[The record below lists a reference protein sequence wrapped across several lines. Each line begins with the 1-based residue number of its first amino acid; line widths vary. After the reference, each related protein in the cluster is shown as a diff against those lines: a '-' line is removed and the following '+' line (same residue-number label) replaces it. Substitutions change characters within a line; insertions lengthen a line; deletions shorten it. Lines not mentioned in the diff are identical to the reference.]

1 MTVHALPLI
10 ERKRDGGSLDA
21 MEIQGL
27 ISAYVAGDVPDYQ
40 MAAFLMAVTIRGMDF
55 DETRALTE
63 AMLRSGHSVDISARR
78 PLVDKHSTG
87 GVGDKTSLAAV
98 PLLATLGF
106 AVPKLSGRGL
116 GHTGGTLD
124 KLESIPGLRTSLD
137 KSEFATLV
145 SRYGLAVAAQSDDIV
160 PADRLLY
167 ALRDVTGTVQ
177 SLPLI
182 ASSIMSKKLAVSSR
196 LVLLDVKVGDGA
208 FFPDEA
214 SAEAFAAL
222 AVRLGAAF
230 GRDTRALL
238 TRMDAPLGLAVGN
251 ALEVREAVDCLKG
264 GGPEDLREVVT
275 ALAAEALHAV
285 VGEDR
290 RAARARAAA
299 VLGSGEAYDVFRR
312 WIASQGGDLAFLDDP
327 GRWPRPACTG
337 SLTAWR
343 GGTVS
348 AIKARGVGEAARLA
362 GAGRLR
368 KGESVDAAS
377 GVEIVAPLAAPV
389 QQGDELCRV
398 HAASGQQLEAA
409 LERLASVWEIGDE
422 APRRMPAVLCAY
434 TSDGRREEIA

>member
-1 MTVHALPLI
+1 MKLQALPLI
-10 ERKRDGGSLDA
+10 ERKRDGGRLEA
-21 MEIQGL
+21 AEIGDL
-27 ISAYVAGDVPDYQ
+27 IRAYVAGDVPDYQ
-40 MAAFLMAVTIRGMDF
+40 MSAWLMAVTIRGMDF
-55 DETRALTE
+55 EETRALTE
-63 AMLRSGHSVDISARR
+63 AMLHSGVSVEISTRR

-98 PLLATLGF
+98 PLLAALGF

-137 KSEFATLV
+137 VPEFSTLV

-167 ALRDVTGTVQ
+167 ALRDVTGTVP

-182 ASSIMSKKLAVSSR
+182 AASIMSKKLAVSSR

-208 FFPDEA
+208 FFPDERA
-214 SAEAFAAL
+214 AENFAQL

-251 ALEVREAVDCLKG
+251 ALEVREAAACLQG
-264 GGPEDLREVVT
+264 GGPQDLREVVV

-285 VGEDR
+285 LGEER
-290 RAARARAAA
+290 GRARGRAAEA
-299 VLGSGEAYDVFRR
+299 LDGGEAYEVFRR
-312 WIASQGGDLAFLDDP
+312 WIPSQGGDVHFLDDP
-327 GRWPRPACTG
+327 GLWPRAACED
-337 SLTAWR
+337 SLKAQR
-343 GGTVS
+343 DGFVS
-348 AIKARGVGEAARLA
+348 RIGARAVGEAARLA

-368 KGESVDAAS
+368 KGDPVDPAS
-377 GVEIVAPLAAPV
+377 GIEILAPIGARV
-389 QQGDELCRV
+389 RRGDELCRV
-398 HAASGQQLEAA
+398 YAASEDQLAAA
-409 LERLASVWEIGDE
+409 LGRLGAAHEIADAS
-422 APRRMPAVLCAY
+422 PPPAAVVLCAY
-434 TSDGRREEIA
+434 DREGRREDLR